1 MLYLETQ
8 SELGTIHPSALRDG
22 QVAEIV
28 TWDDNDE
35 MEGVIVKRN
44 GNYLF
49 ALDYTAVWTD
59 IDNFPLDNYEV
70 KIIGDG
76 TTFIVRNNE

>member
-49 ALDYTAVWTD
+49 ALDYTSVWPD
-59 IDNFPLDNYEV
+59 IDNLPFDNYEV